1 MINNF
6 LFLFKDIVRK
16 LFELIGFKI
25 ITQNNFII
33 ELNNKEKKIINS
45 SSQYTLTPIIRM
57 WALTNATKY
66 ILKNK
71 IKGDFVE
78 CGIYKG
84 VNIILIK
91 KIIDLYKKKKN
102 IFCYDTFTGMTSP
115 GIWDNNS
122 LTKIN
127 ATKNFTSIRCECS
140 LEEVKNNITRNIKSI
155 KNIKFIKGPVEKTLL
170 KKTNLPKKLI

>member
-33 ELNNKEKKIINS
+33 ELNNKEKEIINS
-45 SSQYTLTPIIRM
+45 SSKYTLTPIIRM

-84 VNIILIK
+84 GNIILIK
-91 KIIDLYKKKKN
+91 KIIDFLNFYKRTPN
-102 IFCYDTFTGMTSP
+102 G
-115 GIWDNNS
+115 
-122 LTKIN
+122 
-127 ATKNFTSIRCECS
+127 
-140 LEEVKNNITRNIKSI
+140 
-155 KNIKFIKGPVEKTLL
+155 FI
-170 KKTNLPKKLI
+170 